1 MRVQRY
7 HERKT
12 EEPPLVPGVS
22 SDFKNF
28 AGKFGI
34 PIGGEMVK
42 MEPYQQTHRAAT
54 AMAKGRRKTL
64 N

>member
-7 HERKT
+7 PERKSD
-12 EEPPLVPGVS
+12 EPSLVPGVS

-34 PIGGEMVK
+34 PIGGDMGK
-42 MEPYQQTHRAAT
+42 MEPYQQTQRAAT
-54 AMAKGRRKTL
+54 AMAKGRR
-64 N
+64 